1 MHSLEGSGQIVNTSD
16 SRDAHDADI
25 LTHMDLRRIFRQAEI
40 ITAIAIILAASWA
53 FVAWMTLDVSHSVEK
68 LMMPIDASWSSSTI
82 AVVFVMWAMMMV
94 AMMLPSAAPMILSF
108 DRISKKRSNNSTSR
122 LDVLVFVAA
131 YMVVWAAYSGLATGV
146 QWGLQRFGLLTP
158 MITSRSVWLTSS
170 IFILAGLYQFSPLKH
185 ACLERCRTPLIFL
198 MQEWREGL
206 SGVWVMGLKH
216 GLYCAGCCWALMLL
230 LFTAGVMNIA
240 WIVLLM
246 MLVAFEKWPHSLIW
260 ISRTYGGILVLVG
273 IFNLF

>member
-1 MHSLEGSGQIVNTSD
+1 MGLH
-16 SRDAHDADI
+16 
-25 LTHMDLRRIFRQAEI
+25 RIFDRAEV

-53 FVAWMTLDVSHSVEK
+53 FVAWMTLDVSHSVVK
-68 LMMPIDASWSSSTI
+68 LMMPIDASWSSTTI
-82 AVVFVMWAMMMV
+82 ASVFVMWAMMMV

-108 DRISKKRSNNSTSR
+108 DRISKQRSNNSTSR
-122 LDVLVFVAA
+122 LDVIVFVAA
-131 YMVVWAAYSGLATGV
+131 YMVVWVTYSVLATGV

-170 IFILAGLYQFSPLKH
+170 IFILAGLYQFTPLKH

-216 GLYCAGCCWALMLL
+216 GLYCTGCCWALMLL
-230 LFTAGVMNIA
+230 LFTAGVMNLV

-246 MLVAFEKWPHSLIW
+246 MLVAFEKWPHSPIW

-273 IFNLF
+273 IVNLF

>member
-1 MHSLEGSGQIVNTSD
+1 MLDE
-16 SRDAHDADI
+16 DI
-25 LTHMDLRRIFRQAEI
+25 IMHMDLRKIFGPAEV

-53 FVAWMTLDVSHSVEK
+53 LVAWITLDVSHSVVK
-68 LMMPIDASWSSSTI
+68 LMMPINASWSLSTI
-82 AVVFVMWAMMMV
+82 VAVFAMWAMMMV

-108 DRISKKRSNNSTSR
+108 DHISKQRSNNSTSH

-131 YMVVWAAYSGLATGV
+131 YLVVWAVYSGLATGV

-158 MITSRSVWLTSS
+158 MIRSESIWLTSS
-170 IFILAGLYQFSPLKH
+170 IFIFAGLYQFTPLKH

-206 SGVWVMGLKH
+206 SGVWIMGFKH

-230 LFTAGVMNIA
+230 LFTAGVMNLA
-240 WIVLLM
+240 WIAFLM

>member
-1 MHSLEGSGQIVNTSD
+1 MHSLEGTGQIVNASD

-25 LTHMDLRRIFRQAEI
+25 LTQMDLPRIFRQAEV

-108 DRISKKRSNNSTSR
+108 DRISKKRPNNSTSR
-122 LDVLVFVAA
+122 LDVLVFIAA
-131 YMVVWAAYSGLATGV
+131 YMVVWIAYSVLATGV

-206 SGVWVMGLKH
+206 SGIWVMGLKH
-216 GLYCAGCCWALMLL
+216 GLYCTGCCWALMLL
-230 LFTAGVMNIA
+230 LFAAGVMNLV

-246 MLVAFEKWPHSLIW
+246 VLVAFEKWPHSLIW
-260 ISRTYGGILVLVG
+260 ISRTYGGMLVLVG
-273 IFNLF
+273 IYNLF

>member
-1 MHSLEGSGQIVNTSD
+1 MHSLEGTGQIVNTSD
-16 SRDAHDADI
+16 SRDTHDTDI
-25 LTHMDLRRIFRQAEI
+25 LTHMDLRRTFRQAEV
-40 ITAIAIILAASWA
+40 ITAIAIILAATWA

-131 YMVVWAAYSGLATGV
+131 YMVVWIAYSVLATGV

-206 SGVWVMGLKH
+206 SGVWVMGIKH
-216 GLYCAGCCWALMLL
+216 GLYCTGCCWALMLL
-230 LFTAGVMNIA
+230 LFTAGVMNLV

-246 MLVAFEKWPHSLIW
+246 VLVAFEKWPHSLIW
-260 ISRTYGGILVLVG
+260 ISRTYGGMLVLVG
-273 IFNLF
+273 IFNLS